1 MAIASRLRLLL
12 LPALASTVLGLPS
25 AGLRA
30 DGGAPAKSV
39 ADEVAPYEQDD
50 SLEII
55 AMPEGAATQEYLKLS
70 PKAKA
75 AYLDYFDSETQDINV
90 TPSFML
96 AGGAV
101 VLGVWSYLHYTQQAT
116 QDASSKTSQDN
127 VSSDNNL
134 ALVGGLGFALM
145 AAWGVF
151 DGVTN
156 LHSIHNRD
164 RASKALREQ
173 IQGAGEGLDWEL
185 RPMLAE
191 GPSGANPGVRPA
203 PGLTLS
209 VKF

>member
-1 MAIASRLRLLL
+1 MAMLSKFRCLPLL
-12 LPALASTVLGLPS
+12 ALAAMFVP
-25 AGLRA
+25 RA
-30 DGGAPAKSV
+30 AFAAEGGSPAKSV

-70 PKAKA
+70 PKAQA

-116 QDASSKTSQDN
+116 QDAGSKTTQDN
-127 VSSDNNL
+127 VSSDDNL

-164 RASKALREQ
+164 RASKALREK

-191 GPSGANPGVRPA
+191 RPSGVNPGVRPA

-209 VKF
+209 FKF